1 MSTNAVV
8 HIVDDDASVRTAI
21 GRLLKAAG
29 FEVASYASA
38 GDFLMTRKEGAPG
51 CVVLDIRMPGPTGF
65 DLQKS
70 LAQREDELPVIFLTG
85 YGDIP
90 ASVRA
95 IKAGAVDFLTKPV
108 QRDALLGAVRNA
120 LERNA
125 EFIAARCE
133 LHDLRSRYETL
144 TPREREVFALV
155 VAGRLNKQIA
165 AELGTSERT
174 IKAHRGQV
182 MEKMK
187 ASSIASLV
195 HGAIQLKVRTAGTE
209 QMNA

>member
-8 HIVDDDASVRTAI
+8 HIVDDDDSVRTAI

-38 GDFLMTRKEGAPG
+38 GDFLMTRREGAPG

-95 IKAGAVDFLTKPV
+95 TKAGAVDFLTKPV
-108 QRDALLGAVRNA
+108 QRDA
-120 LERNA
+120 
-125 EFIAARCE
+125 
-133 LHDLRSRYETL
+133 
-144 TPREREVFALV
+144 
-155 VAGRLNKQIA
+155 
-165 AELGTSERT
+165 
-174 IKAHRGQV
+174 
-182 MEKMK
+182 
-187 ASSIASLV
+187 
-195 HGAIQLKVRTAGTE
+195 
-209 QMNA
+209 